1 MRTKT
6 FIGIVVI
13 LMAFVGVT
21 AYGNESNANPAESLY
36 GEWWLVGWN
45 DKGTWSEVD
54 TNYVSHKHLSIEI
67 PKEGVAVAYSMV
79 NEIMLGELAVK
90 GNEMIFSGEM
100 RGSSTKV
107 YCNIA
112 ENLFFED
119 HIGEIKSHQL
129 DGDLL
134 RLYYTDDDYYV
145 FTKDFDDS
153 EEYGYEWKKGPIDP
167 FIGEVTSLDDGTAE
181 VKIIHSPSYV
191 VFYSRTMPPVGNHEV
206 GRFVAS
212 DIAGQSL
219 EVGDKVAF
227 RIVEFK
233 RLKVE
238 NGREYQLKV
247 EPCKGS
253 ERIANRVGTM
263 HNDQRMGWIII
274 DDAMNDKHG
283 GIYYYPLTLAE
294 KFLAEGMSVVFSGEL
309 YTTSMM
315 SWDNKGNP
323 DCYYLDID
331 VIESLQHTPVRSIT
345 PAKVEEPSEIYD
357 LLGRRQTSKQ
367 VSGIYIKNGK
377 KVIVK

>member
-1 MRTKT
+1 MHRYPEGGTRMTKR
-6 FIGIVVI
+6 
-13 LMAFVGVT
+13 
-21 AYGNESNANPAESLY
+21 N
-36 GEWWLVGWN
+36 
-45 DKGTWSEVD
+45 
-54 TNYVSHKHLSIEI
+54 
-67 PKEGVAVAYSMV
+67 
-79 NEIMLGELAVK
+79 
-90 GNEMIFSGEM
+90 
-100 RGSSTKV
+100 
-107 YCNIA
+107 
-112 ENLFFED
+112 
-119 HIGEIKSHQL
+119 
-129 DGDLL
+129 LL
-134 RLYYTDDDYYV
+134 RIPAVLILLTVLLAISAGTVSAKLNATD
-145 FTKDFDDS
+145 
-153 EEYGYEWKKGPIDP
+153 YEWKKGPIDP

-274 DDAMNDKHG
+274 DDAMNDKRG

-315 SWDNKGNP
+315 PWDNKGNP

>member
-153 EEYGYEWKKGPIDP
+153 EE
-167 FIGEVTSLDDGTAE
+167 
-181 VKIIHSPSYV
+181 
-191 VFYSRTMPPVGNHEV
+191 
-206 GRFVAS
+206 
-212 DIAGQSL
+212 
-219 EVGDKVAF
+219 
-227 RIVEFK
+227 
-233 RLKVE
+233 
-238 NGREYQLKV
+238 
-247 EPCKGS
+247 
-253 ERIANRVGTM
+253 
-263 HNDQRMGWIII
+263 
-274 DDAMNDKHG
+274 
-283 GIYYYPLTLAE
+283 
-294 KFLAEGMSVVFSGEL
+294 
-309 YTTSMM
+309 
-315 SWDNKGNP
+315 
-323 DCYYLDID
+323 
-331 VIESLQHTPVRSIT
+331 
-345 PAKVEEPSEIYD
+345 
-357 LLGRRQTSKQ
+357 
-367 VSGIYIKNGK
+367 
-377 KVIVK
+377 